1 MNYDSKEGE
10 DRMRKIYTGI
20 DLGSDS
26 IKIVVANKMN
36 KKFHVLAASS
46 YPSSGVRKGQV
57 INIQDAV
64 CNLKKCILE
73 VEAMLGLSLRKTV
86 LCVPEE
92 NVTITI
98 VTGKVAVLDP
108 LAGVSFEDVQ
118 GVLAEALRGKIDEE
132 DELVTTVPIHF
143 VVGSE
148 ITKDPKGMKGDTLEV
163 KAVIA
168 TVPKEPLYRMLEVV
182 RLAGLEAI
190 DVCFHTVGDY
200 FEVKNNRI
208 DSEVGAIV
216 NIGKEVSR
224 ISIFNKGIMI
234 KNSSLPIGSYFVD
247 KDISYVYKVSF
258 DDARKLKEEFATAV
272 MRYAD
277 SNDLY
282 ELDCDDEKKEI
293 EQVELSKIVEAR
305 IYEILKLVKKELKIL
320 TNREISYIIITGG
333 LSELAGFQYAVEDI
347 LGRNARVCNMTTMGV
362 RHNKYSSVLGILKY
376 YDDKLDLRGKHE
388 SMFTERDIDLL
399 LREKKQEVSNE
410 HIINKVFG
418 HFFED

>member
-36 KKFHVLAASS
+36 EKFHVLAASS
-46 YPSSGVRKGQV
+46 YPSLGVRKGQV
-57 INIQDAV
+57 VNTQDAV
-64 CNLKKCILE
+64 SSLKKCILE
-73 VEAMLGLSLRKTV
+73 VEEMLGLSLRKAV

-92 NVTITI
+92 DVTITI
-98 VTGKVAVLDP
+98 VTGRVNVSDPYKKVSSFDVEQVLK
-108 LAGVSFEDVQ
+108 
-118 GVLAEALRGKIDEE
+118 EALRGRID
-132 DELVTTVPIHF
+132 DEYELITAVPIHF
-143 VVGSE
+143 MVDEKVV
-148 ITKDPKGMKGDTLEV
+148 KDPKEMTGDTLEV
-163 KAVIA
+163 K
-168 TVPKEPLYRMLEVV
+168 TVVSTVLKEPLYRMLEVA
-182 RLAGLEAI
+182 RLAGLEVV
-190 DVCFHTVGDY
+190 DVCFHTTGDY
-200 FEVKNNRI
+200 FEVRNSRMER
-208 DSEVGAIV
+208 EVGAIV

-234 KNSSLPIGSYFVD
+234 KSSTLPLGSYFVD
-247 KDISYVYKVSF
+247 KDISYVYKVS
-258 DDARKLKEEFATAV
+258 DSESRKLKEEFATAV

-282 ELDCDDEKKEI
+282 ELDCDDKKIEI
-293 EQVELSKIVEAR
+293 EQVELSKIVEER
-305 IYEILKLVKKELKIL
+305 IYEILKLVKKELKAL

-333 LSELAGFQYAVEDI
+333 LSELAGFQYAVEDV
-347 LGRNARVCNMTTMGV
+347 LGRDARVCNIMTMGV

-376 YDDKLDLRGKHE
+376 YDDKLNLRGKHE
-388 SMFTERDIDLL
+388 SMFTEKDIDLL